1 MNPDDQH
8 EVLKKSFTIERGLLG
23 HLPVFLAV
31 AEKRSFTRAAK
42 ELGLSASAVSQAIQR
57 LEKEMGAALLVRTT
71 RSVNL
76 TEVGKRL
83 AADARPALDRV
94 AAALGSAQSDDR
106 EPRGVLRLNVP
117 RLACHVVLPPILGAF
132 ARKHP
137 RVHVDITV
145 DNRNVDI
152 VADGFDAGIRL
163 RESVEKDMVAVRL
176 SPAMRFVVVASKRYL
191 ANHPCPQHPREL
203 VNHVC
208 LGWRTPTSGILWR
221 WEFQDG
227 KREIDVAVDGP
238 LSSSDPDLLIR
249 AARDGLGLTYV
260 AEHEALG
267 DLQAGRLVRVL
278 EEFSPEVHGL
288 FLYYPRAA
296 RQVPKLAAF
305 VACVKEAAA

>member
-1 MNPDDQH
+1 MKH
-8 EVLKKSFTIERGLLG
+8 SFTMDRGVLAQ
-23 HLPVFLAV
+23 LPVFLAV
-31 AEKRSFTRAAK
+31 AEQKSFSRAAR
-42 ELGLSASAVSQAIQR
+42 ELGISASAVSQAIQR
-57 LEKEMGAALLVRTT
+57 LEKEMGAPLLVRTT

-83 AADARPALDRV
+83 VADAKPAVERV

-106 EPRGVLRLNVP
+106 EPSGVLRLNVP

-137 RVHVDITV
+137 RVHVDVTV

-163 RESVEKDMVAVRL
+163 RESVQKDMVAVRL
-176 SPAMRFVVVASKRYL
+176 SKAVRFVVVASKRYL
-191 ANHPCPQHPREL
+191 ANHGKPEHPRDL
-203 VNHVC
+203 VNHAC
-208 LGWRTPTSGILWR
+208 LGWRTPSSGTLGR

-227 KREIDVAVDGP
+227 EREIEVAVEGP

-260 AEHEALG
+260 GEHEAFA

-278 EEFSPEVHGL
+278 TQFSPEVHGL

-305 VACVKEAAA
+305 VACIREAAP